1 MKLKRILEQE
11 AQNGN
16 KDTNTLINWNK
27 YDTDAKVGATFTRY
41 LWTKIGVSPA
51 TTTLKTLVSKYK
63 QVTRDFLAKLPI
75 QEHFESKGY
84 KREDIRIKR
93 FQESLNISD
102 DDFVDGIF
110 ADKTG
115 YAFIVQVLIPN
126 AEKAIEKDPKKADTT
141 IETLAKWF
149 DSTEATN
156 TRHEPV
162 EKRQIDTTKR
172 QQEPV
177 KF

>member
-16 KDTNTLINWNK
+16 KDTNTLISWYK

-51 TTTLKTLVSKYK
+51 TTTLKTLLSKYK

-102 DDFVDGIF
+102 SEFVDGIF

-115 YAFIVQVLIPN
+115 YAFIVQILIPK
-126 AEKAIEKDPKKADTT
+126 AEKAIEDDPEKADTT
-141 IETLAKWF
+141 LETLAKQF
-149 DSTEATN
+149 DSTKATN

-162 EKRQIDTTKR
+162 KKRQLDTTKSR
-172 QQEPV
+172 REPA